1 MRQHERGDAEIR
13 RWLFVGAASLFAA
26 GSAGLGAYVFRVS
39 SPSDGERAVVYLSPA
54 ASADVHARPDL
65 VVSVFRTQSK
75 RVEEVALET
84 YVAGVVAGEMPAS
97 FSPEALKAQA
107 VAARTYAVYRLGLAG
122 TAAAKSALRDDDWDQ
137 VYHDE
142 TVRRGKWGEAYPTYD
157 EKVWAAVRATEGEI
171 LTYNGAPAE
180 TLYFAVSNGQTDD
193 ARDVFGG
200 DRPYLRSVPSPWD
213 REAPTYHKV
222 FRFPRPEAAKK
233 LEVSADELAQVAILE
248 ETAGKQVK
256 RIRIGSREWNGKE
269 VSRRLGL
276 PSATFRLRVEGD
288 AVVVD
293 TYGQGHGVGM
303 SQWGAERL
311 ARGGKTYEAILAY
324 YYPATALARI
334 GSSGSVAT
342 RESPRT
348 P

>member
-1 MRQHERGDAEIR
+1 MRSPRRRNTRIR
-13 RWLFVGAASLFAA
+13 RWLFIGAVSLFAVGGA
-26 GSAGLGAYVFRVS
+26 GIGAHVLRLS
-39 SPSDGERAVVYLSPA
+39 LPPGEGRALVYLAPVDS
-54 ASADVHARPDL
+54 SDEHAPPDL

-75 RVEEVALET
+75 RVEQVALET

-122 TAAAKSALRDDDWDQ
+122 TAATKSALRDDDWDQ

-142 TVRRGKWGEAYPTYD
+142 VIRKGKWGEAYPTYD

-171 LTYNGAPAE
+171 LTYKGTPAE
-180 TLYFAVSNGQTDD
+180 TQYFAVSNGQTDD

-213 REAPTYHKV
+213 REAPTYQRV
-222 FRFPRPEAAKK
+222 FRFSRAEVAKK
-233 LEVSADELAQVAILE
+233 LEVVVDELARVAVVE

-256 RIRIGSREWNGKE
+256 RIRIGSREWDGKE

-276 PSATFRLRVEGD
+276 PSATFRMRVEGD
-288 AVVVD
+288 AVIVD
-293 TYGQGHGVGM
+293 TYGHGHGVGM
-303 SQWGAERL
+303 SQWGERL

-324 YYPATALARI
+324 YYPGTALTRI
-334 GSSGSVAT
+334 GSAGTVAT
-342 RESPRT
+342 REPPRT